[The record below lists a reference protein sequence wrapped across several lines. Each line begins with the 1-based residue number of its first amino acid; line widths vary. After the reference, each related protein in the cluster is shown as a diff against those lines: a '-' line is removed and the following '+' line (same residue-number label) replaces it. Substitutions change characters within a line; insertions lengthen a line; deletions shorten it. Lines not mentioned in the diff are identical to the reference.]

1 MNSTIRYTW
10 MPSPLGN
17 VLLVGNDTGLRAV
30 YFHDQKYLP
39 TIDAAWQEDNRMA
52 VLREARRQLGEY
64 FAGSR
69 ERFDVPLAPEGTPFQ
84 RAIWNAIAEV
94 PCGATRTYADLAVRT
109 GRPGCARAAGAATG
123 RNPLSIIVPCH
134 RIVGSDG
141 SLTGYAGG
149 LDRKKRLLALEG
161 AVIAATR
168 RAA

>member
-1 MNSTIRYTW
+1 MCCWSETTPGCALSTSTTRNICRRS
-10 MPSPLGN
+10 MRRGN
-17 VLLVGNDTGLRAV
+17 
-30 YFHDQKYLP
+30 
-39 TIDAAWQEDNRMA
+39 NRMA

-123 RNPLSIIVPCH
+123 RNPLSI
-134 RIVGSDG
+134 
-141 SLTGYAGG
+141 
-149 LDRKKRLLALEG
+149 
-161 AVIAATR
+161 
-168 RAA
+168 

>member
-1 MNSTIRYTW
+1 MNSPIRYTW

-17 VLLVGNDTGLRAV
+17 VLLVGNDTGLRGV

-109 GRPGCARAAGAATG
+109 GRLVSWKARQASSHG
-123 RNPLSIIVPCH
+123 RPQKS
-134 RIVGSDG
+134 
-141 SLTGYAGG
+141 TM
-149 LDRKKRLLALEG
+149 
-161 AVIAATR
+161 R
-168 RAA
+168 RAQGSKSSTSSS